1 MTVMFNKLARVAMV
15 SAWRLIRAPYQRRA
29 RRTHVTKS
37 ARDRAEAIRMLI
49 AGTGPGLLPVIYFW
63 APLLS
68 FADYGAFFIRTGRH
82 QWS

>member
-1 MTVMFNKLARVAMV
+1 MTVTFSKLAWVAMV
-15 SAWRLIRAPYQRRA
+15 SGWRLIRAPCQRRA

-49 AGTGPGLLPVIYFW
+49 AGKGPSLLPVIYFC
-63 APLLS
+63 APLMS